1 MVAPLEIRGE
11 ASYLAIWLHLGHSPR
26 PQGTILQNSYDNPI
40 TLFISDERVLSF
52 TDVGTT
58 QGADPLVMAMHA
70 LAVTPLI

>member
-1 MVAPLEIRGE
+1 MVA
-11 ASYLAIWLHLGHSPR
+11 LGSFTSSP
-26 PQGTILQNSYDNPI
+26 GTILQNSYDNPI